1 MISSTKT
8 DKNMYCYRPNG
19 SRYAV
24 LSPYQ
29 WRRLRKQRQL
39 DSYLHGQSF
48 GIRPPYKLGITEI
61 KPERAA

>member
-1 MISSTKT
+1 MISLTKT

-29 WRRLRKQRQL
+29 WRKLRRQAEL
-39 DSYLHGQSF
+39 SLYLLEQS
-48 GIRPPYKLGITEI
+48 LGIENI
-61 KPERAA
+61 SALSGVNR

>member
-1 MISSTKT
+1 MISLTKT

-29 WRRLRKQRQL
+29 WRRLRKQGQL
-39 DSYLHGQSF
+39 DSYLHGQPF
-48 GIRPPYKLGITEI
+48 TES
-61 KPERAA
+61 EVRD